1 MHVIQYEGVS
11 IETCGGCHGQWLDN
25 GELGKIVSVR
35 ERYFNP
41 EERRA
46 IAESVTID
54 GRRIENLI
62 RDLKCPKCGGAT
74 TPVNYGGD
82 TGIIIDRC
90 TGCRGIWL
98 DAGELDKIQMV
109 VEGWEDALPD
119 DLRKFG
125 PRLRMV
131 QEKERNDDDSSQHP
145 NKDESLISAAIGGIF
160 NLFG

>member
-1 MHVIQYEGVS
+1 MS
-11 IETCGGCHGQWLDN
+11 ETSGS
-25 GELGKIVSVR
+25 ESVR
-35 ERYFNP
+35 PCPVCRQGMEHEREHGVEIDVC
-41 EERRA
+41 EEHG
-46 IAESVTID
+46 V
-54 GRRIENLI
+54 
-62 RDLKCPKCGGAT
+62 
-74 TPVNYGGD
+74 
-82 TGIIIDRC
+82 
-90 TGCRGIWL
+90 WL

-131 QEKERNDDDSSQHP
+131 QEKEKDDDDSSQHP